1 MIERIAWTAARIIF
15 ACWYFGVGV
24 VGFITNNPAK
34 DAAEATTTLEKAM
47 AQSLFLNPLLCL
59 CCLAGG
65 GALFF
70 RRTAPL
76 GIVILAPLVII
87 IFFFHIVLTKS
98 YFWGTLNLV
107 WLAALAWRYRN
118 GFDQL
123 WNYQGPVGNAAI
135 SGSRHGASE

>member
-1 MIERIAWTAARIIF
+1 MIERIVWTAARIIF

-24 VGFITNNPAK
+24 IGFITNNPTK
-34 DAAEATTTLEKAM
+34 DAAEATTALEKAM

-76 GIVILAPLVII
+76 GIVILAPLVIT
-87 IFFFHIVLTKS
+87 IFFFHVVLTKS
-98 YFWGTLNLV
+98 YVWGTLNLV
-107 WLAALAWRYRN
+107 WLMALAWRCRR
-118 GFDQL
+118 GFDSL
-123 WNYQGPVGNAAI
+123 WNYQEAVPV
-135 SGSRHGASE
+135 SRTD